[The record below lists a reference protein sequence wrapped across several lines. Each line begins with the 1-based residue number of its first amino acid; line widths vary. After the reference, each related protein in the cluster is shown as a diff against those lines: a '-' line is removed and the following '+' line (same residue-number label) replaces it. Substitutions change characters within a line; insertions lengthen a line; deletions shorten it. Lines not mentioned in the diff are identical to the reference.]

1 VLLIDQSHLV
11 QILFTVL
18 ILIILPLL
26 VVYAIL
32 GCFVMSFLIFI
43 NYAKTICWYKVIEI
57 NK

>member
-1 VLLIDQSHLV
+1 M